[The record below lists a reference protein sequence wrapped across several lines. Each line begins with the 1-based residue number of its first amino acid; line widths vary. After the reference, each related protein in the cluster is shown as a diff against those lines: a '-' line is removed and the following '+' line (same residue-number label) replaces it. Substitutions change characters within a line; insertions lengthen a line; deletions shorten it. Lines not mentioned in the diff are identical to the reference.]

1 MAWTYW
7 IDEVIKLNKFFFEK
21 NFFCRFSVER
31 AFVNVDGKL
40 LERLYQMKQ
49 LAADSYYKFLD
60 KYFDRIQIARMCDT
74 LKFDYE
80 LESLFQ

>member
-1 MAWTYW
+1 L
-7 IDEVIKLNKFFFEK
+7 KKKFFL
-21 NFFCRFSVER
+21 FCRFSVER